1 MTRDRPSVR
10 ETTIELRM
18 VVLALV
24 VLALGAAAVC
34 SLERSTVVRIR
45 KANQPAPLEA
55 TGRSLST
62 ERLKIGPN
70 HELLAVAQLH
80 HGPPRIGPYC
90 ASADDAN
97 SEPARS
103 RFLRFRRPS
112 WER

>member
-1 MTRDRPSVR
+1 MR
-10 ETTIELRM
+10 ETDRDLRV

-34 SLERSTVVRIR
+34 GLERSTVMRIR
-45 KANQPAPLEA
+45 KPNQAAPLEA

-62 ERLKIGPN
+62 ERPKIGFN

-97 SEPARS
+97 SEPGGS
-103 RFLRFRRPS
+103 RFLRFRRPP
-112 WER
+112 WERRCVVNG